1 MQTQQ
6 RDRGVPLDEWA
17 GSFKLPGLDTR
28 VRLGGFVVT
37 EAIVSR
43 GTMASKGQFITASIA
58 TGPNAPRV
66 PGGLGFTIN
75 HSRVGVES
83 RTMLGHRL
91 LDCAVTYDFFNK
103 ANDLT
108 PDIRCRALYAQMDDV
123 VFGGGLLIGQNWST
137 IADLE
142 AFPETLDPEGPNSYY
157 GVRRTLVRWSR
168 RMTPN
173 MHLLISA
180 EQPEKHKIENAVS
193 RQGRPDLVLAFEWDR
208 DPVRLKWS
216 FTSRELV
223 GSNGNVQR
231 TTGAWGVG
239 ASTKVG
245 FRAGRYTD
253 YVIVTGVY
261 GKGVGSDMN
270 DSPADGIYVAD
281 PTGIRVLAIP
291 TVGGYFSYQHNWS
304 PEFYSAFCHGRVFVD
319 NLSVQPGSAYRT
331 TQYTTANLIW
341 QPRPEWLIGIEGQ
354 WGYRRDLN
362 GNAGSASRVQLTTR
376 YNF

>member
-1 MQTQQ
+1 M
-6 RDRGVPLDEWA
+6 PLDEWA
-17 GSFKLPGLDTR
+17 GSFKLPGLATR
-28 VRLGGFVVT
+28 ARLSGFIVT
-37 EAIVSR
+37 EAVVSS

-66 PGGLGFTIN
+66 PGGVGFTIN
-75 HSRVGVES
+75 HSRVGAET
-83 RTMLGHRL
+83 RTALGKRL
-91 LDCAVTYDFFNK
+91 LNCLVTYDFFNR
-103 ANDLT
+103 ADSLS

-123 VFGGGLLIGQNWST
+123 LFGGGLLIGQDWSA

-173 MHLLISA
+173 IHLLISA

-193 RQGRPDLVLAFEWDR
+193 RQGRPDLVLALEWDR
-208 DPVRLKWS
+208 DPVRLKCS
-216 FTSRELV
+216 LTSRELV
-223 GSNGNVQR
+223 GSNGNLQS
-231 TTGAWGVG
+231 TASAWGAG

-253 YVIVTGVY
+253 YVIVAGVY
-261 GKGVGSDMN
+261 GHGIGSDLN

-281 PTGIRVLAIP
+281 AAGIRVLPISTMGVYA
-291 TVGGYFSYQHNWS
+291 SYQHNWS
-304 PEFYSAFCHGRVFVD
+304 PDFYSAFCHGTVVVD
-319 NLSVQPGSAYRT
+319 NLPYQPGSAYRT

-341 QPRPEWLIGIEGQ
+341 QPRPEWLLGIEGQ